1 LTVFLSLKV
10 VVMELVRGLVNITE
24 KHKNCVLTIGN
35 FDGVHIGHQYVLQK
49 LKQVAQKYQV
59 PAVVMLF
66 EPQPQEVFLK
76 DKAAARVLTFR
87 EKFEKLKAMGVD
99 RLICIRF
106 NPAFAAMSAEQFIET
121 LLIDKLGVK
130 HLIVGDD
137 FRFGQKRIGN
147 LELLKQ
153 YSAKFDFNV
162 DDSKTFEYSNK
173 RASSTE
179 VRHSLD
185 ESNFEVATAL
195 LGEPFKFHGKVIH
208 GEKNGRKF
216 GFPTANIAVKRKVLP
231 IKGVFAVQVQWQ
243 EQSFFGVANIGNK
256 PTLNGVKPVLE
267 VHLFDFNESIYGQ
280 RLSIEPLFKIRD
292 EKKFNSVDELIQQ
305 IHADVK
311 TAKAELF
318 K

>member
-1 LTVFLSLKV
+1 
-10 VVMELVRGLVNITE
+10 MELVRGLVNITE

-49 LKQVAQKYQV
+49 LKQAAQRYQV
-59 PAVVMLF
+59 PAVVMIF
-66 EPQPQEVFLK
+66 EPQPQEVFFK

-87 EKFEKLKAMGVD
+87 EKFEKLKDMGVD

-106 NPAFAAMSAEQFIET
+106 NPDFAAMSAEQFIET
-121 LLIDKLGVK
+121 LLVEKLGVK

-137 FRFGQKRIGN
+137 FRFGQKRVGN
-147 LELLKQ
+147 FELLKQ
-153 YSAKFDFNV
+153 QSIQFGFNV

-179 VRHSLD
+179 VRTSLEASD
-185 ESNFEVATAL
+185 FNVATDL

-208 GEKNGRKF
+208 GQKNGRKF

-231 IKGVFAVQVQWQ
+231 IKGVFSVQVQWQ
-243 EQSFFGVANIGNK
+243 QKSFFGVANIGNK
-256 PTLNGVKPVLE
+256 PTLNGIEPVLE

-292 EKKFNSVDELIQQ
+292 EKKFNSVEELIQQ
-305 IHADVK
+305 IHADVT